1 MVGVGSEVLYT
12 PTPIG
17 IYVPRGTIVHIYLQT
32 ISISCIYL
40 LLFLIKN
47 NYTIIFHLYR
57 FIEMYYKDLL
67 LIISK
72 NIYYV
77 LKHKIFFSRKF
88 GYIISFFILQYCWC
102 DCIKK
107 YLHIF
112 VVCYLD

>member
-17 IYVPRGTIVHIYLQT
+17 IYVPRGTLVHKSLQT

-47 NYTIIFHLYR
+47 NYTFIFHLYR

-77 LKHKIFFSRKF
+77 LKHKIFLKRKF
-88 GYIISFFILQYCWC
+88 GYIIYFFILQYGWC
-102 DCIKK
+102 GYIKK
-107 YLHIF
+107 
-112 VVCYLD
+112 